1 LAKAL
6 DCINLL
12 IDIRC
17 PAQLKTVEPLFI
29 LIQISFAFVRR
40 ADVYWRCHAVL
51 KNVEVYE
58 RVIFCVLTLL
68 IDERQEIDVGL
79 LP

>member
-1 LAKAL
+1 
-6 DCINLL
+6 
-12 IDIRC
+12 
-17 PAQLKTVEPLFI
+17 LFI